1 MIFQC
6 SQWQKLWLTADK
18 ETNYADQKSFHATLK
33 DNIDNNDN
41 DNNMIISLFVETLA
55 GI

>member
-18 ETNYADQKSFHATLK
+18 ETNYADQKSFHATLNDK
-33 DNIDNNDN
+33 DN
-41 DNNMIISLFVETLA
+41 DNQNANNIIISSLVETMA